1 MIYFFPNAEMSVSL
15 VFTTEGQ
22 PPPAA
27 ERAAPLRPV
36 GQADSSSVSGPA
48 WAASPGRQCQ
58 LAAWFLWDYVGD
70 EWARQ
75 EEDSWQVAALH

>member
-1 MIYFFPNAEMSVSL
+1 MIYFFPNAEVSLPL
-15 VFTTEGQ
+15 VFTPEGQ

-36 GQADSSSVSGPA
+36 SQADSSSVSGPA
-48 WAASPGRQCQ
+48 RAASPGRQCQ
-58 LAAWFLWDYVGD
+58 LATWFLGDYVGD

-75 EEDSWQVAALH
+75 KEDSWQVPAPR